1 MSHGVVSDDEDISGN
16 SCEEWQ
22 PSKRH
27 PDISYSQGRGY
38 DIVALLVSIYVS
50 TDLFVSE
57 YRTLLSEKLLQL
69 TVYDGDA
76 EISTLELLKIR
87 YISKMLP
94 FIIIYLLN
102 HIDRMQTFAMKRVIH
117 LFFTKYFLIGLDSER
132 KLFIAVR

>member
-1 MSHGVVSDDEDISGN
+1 MSDEEDISGN

-22 PSKRH
+22 PAKRH

-57 YRTLLSEKLLQL
+57 YRALLSEKLLQL
-69 TVYDGDA
+69 TEYDGDA

-87 YISKMLP
+87 YLP
-94 FIIIYLLN
+94 VTA
-102 HIDRMQTFAMKRVIH
+102 HIDVPPENLKF
-117 LFFTKYFLIGLDSER
+117 YFNILRFLLLI
-132 KLFIAVR
+132 